1 MYVSL
6 IPMQKTDL
14 YFSPLAQILLF
25 AVGGILFT
33 SLALLTSRLIRPN
46 RPNAQKLTSYESGET
61 PQGLAWIQ
69 FNVRFYVLAL
79 VFLLFEVEIVFL
91 FPWSTVFANT
101 DLNNQT
107 DGTWGWFAFAE
118 MLVFIV
124 VLAMGLAYV
133 WKMGHLDWIK
143 SQPQSSS
150 YKSPV
155 PARLYEDINKKFQD
169 STHPKV

>member
-1 MYVSL
+1 
-6 IPMQKTDL
+6 MQQPDL

-25 AVGGILFT
+25 AVAGIFFVAM
-33 SLALLTSRLIRPN
+33 ALLTSRLIRPN

-61 PQGLAWIQ
+61 PLGLAWIQ

-91 FPWSTVFANT
+91 FPWSTVFANPE
-101 DLNNQT
+101 LNNQT
-107 DGTWGWFAFAE
+107 NGAWGWFAFTE
-118 MLVFIV
+118 MLVFMI
-124 VLAMGLAYV
+124 VLAIGLAYV

-143 SQPQSSS
+143 SKPQTSL

-155 PARLYEDINKKFQD
+155 PAHFYEEVNKKFENA
-169 STHPKV
+169 THPKKEHE

>member
-1 MYVSL
+1 
-6 IPMQKTDL
+6 MQQTEL

-25 AVGGILFT
+25 AVGGILFVA
-33 SLALLTSRLIRPN
+33 LALLTSRLIRPD

-61 PQGLAWIQ
+61 PQGLAWVQ

-79 VFLLFEVEIVFL
+79 IFLLFEVEIIFL

-101 DLNNQT
+101 ELNNQT
-107 DGTWGWFAFAE
+107 NGAWGWFTFTE
-118 MLVFIV
+118 MLIFIV
-124 VLAMGLAYV
+124 VLAIGLAYI

-143 SQPQSSS
+143 SKPQSSS

-155 PARLYEDINKKFQD
+155 PVQWYEQINKKFER
-169 STHPKV
+169 STHPKEK

>member
-1 MYVSL
+1 VYVSL

-25 AVGGILFT
+25 AVGGILFVAF
-33 SLALLTSRLIRPN
+33 ALITSRLIRPN
-46 RPNAQKLTSYESGET
+46 RPNPQKLTSYESGET
-61 PQGLAWIQ
+61 PQGLAWVQ
-69 FNVRFYVLAL
+69 FNMRFYVLAL

-101 DLNNQT
+101 ELNSQT
-107 DGTWGWFAFAE
+107 DGAWGWYAFTE

-124 VLAMGLAYV
+124 VLAVGLVYV

-143 SQPQSSS
+143 SKPQTSN

-155 PARLYEDINKKFQD
+155 PADLYKQINKKFENT
-169 STHPKV
+169 THPKE

>member
-6 IPMQKTDL
+6 IPMQSTDL

-25 AVGGILFT
+25 AVAGILFVG
-33 SLALLTSRLIRPN
+33 LALLTSRLIRPH

-61 PQGLAWIQ
+61 PQGIAWVQ

-91 FPWSTVFANT
+91 FPWSTVFANAE
-101 DLNNQT
+101 LNNQT
-107 DGTWGWFAFAE
+107 DGAWGWFAFFE
-118 MLVFIV
+118 MLIFIV
-124 VLAMGLAYV
+124 VLAVGLAYV
-133 WKMGHLDWIK
+133 WRMGHLDWIK
-143 SQPQSSS
+143 SKPQISN

-155 PARLYEDINKKFQD
+155 PPHFYEEINKKFENT
-169 STHPKV
+169 THPKE